1 MNNFLA
7 PLVLLFAFFA
17 NASALADEYFDLA
30 QRFFK
35 PLPDSMPGAEND
47 TAQQIALGRALYFET
62 GLSANNNQSCNS
74 CHNLANSGN
83 GVDHLPTSVG
93 SLGKLGVRNSPTT
106 WNAGL
111 QFAQFW
117 DGRVTT
123 LEEQARSPLLNPDEM
138 ALSGEVDALQRLEAL
153 GYRDRFDS
161 AFPDQAESLAFDNIL
176 NALAAFQRTLITKD
190 RFDVYLKGDQ
200 SALTNN
206 EKRGL
211 KRFIWIGCNACHSGA
226 LLGGDS
232 FMKLG
237 TANPYPNRE
246 DTGRAQVTGKS
257 GDRFFF
263 KVPPLRNTGQT
274 GPYFHDGA
282 GKTLEETVK
291 GTAWH
296 QLSVELSDEDVD
308 DISAFLRTMNN
319 LRPLTTSGFKSS
331 AAPPAS
337 DTTRVR

>member
-1 MNNFLA
+1 
-7 PLVLLFAFFA
+7 
-17 NASALADEYFDLA
+17 
-30 QRFFK
+30 
-35 PLPDSMPGAEND
+35 MPGAEND

-138 ALSGEVDALQRLEAL
+138 ALSGEADALQRLEAL

-211 KRFIWIGCNACHSGA
+211 KRFIWIGCNAC
-226 LLGGDS
+226 
-232 FMKLG
+232 
-237 TANPYPNRE
+237 P
-246 DTGRAQVTGKS
+246 GRAQVTGKS

-282 GKTLEETVK
+282 SKTLEETVK